1 MTEKVFSKNY
11 ELLNKVTEKYDIVI
25 GIEVHC
31 QLATKSKMFSRA
43 KNSYGDAPNSNID
56 ETCVGLPGALP
67 VVNEEGV
74 DLAIRMGLAL
84 GSDIQP
90 ISIFARKNY
99 FYPDLPKGYQITQ
112 YDKPIC
118 FNGTL
123 TLQSGKVIHIERVQ
137 IEEDAGKNIHI
148 GTTSLVDYNR
158 SGVGLIE
165 IVSCPDINSPE
176 EASEYLKKLH
186 RTVVHLNIS
195 DGDMER
201 GNFRADANVSIKL
214 KDSKVL
220 GQRCEIKNVNSF
232 KYIEKAIAYE
242 VMRQYEIIESG
253 GHITMETRGYDSD
266 KNITFSQR
274 TKENAK
280 DYRYFPEPDLP
291 PLIVSQERIEKCRSQ
306 MPELPE
312 AKASRF
318 IKAYGLPEYDAN
330 VITASKINSDYF
342 ENLVQSFA
350 STDLQKQNAMA
361 KTIANYFMTDVMKAI
376 KIEAEAKGLST
387 DEMTEVPIPLEY
399 SVTLLKLQEEGT
411 ISGRI
416 AKEIFED
423 MIATKKSPEEIV
435 KAKNLIQ
442 ISDDMSITLICEDV
456 IQKNPAQL
464 QEYLSGKHKL
474 FGFFVGQAMKMSG
487 GKLNPAKLNEI
498 MKKIIDRTP
507 A

>member
-1 MTEKVFSKNY
+1 MSTEPFSKNY
-11 ELLNKVTEKYDIVI
+11 PALNKITEKYDITI

-56 ETCVGLPGALP
+56 ETCLGLPGALP

-84 GSDIQP
+84 GSAIQP
-90 ISIFARKNY
+90 VSIFARKNY

-118 FNGTL
+118 FDGELMLANN
-123 TLQSGKVIHIERVQ
+123 KKIRIERVQ
-137 IEEDAGKNIHI
+137 IEEDAGKNIHV
-148 GTTSLVDYNR
+148 GGTSLVDYNR

-165 IVSCPDINSPE
+165 IVSCPDMTSPE

-186 RTVVHLNIS
+186 SYVVNLDIS
-195 DGDMER
+195 DGDLER

-214 KDSKVL
+214 KNSSKL

-242 VMRQYEIIESG
+242 VGRQYDVLEAG
-253 GHITMETRGYDSD
+253 GSITMETRGYDSD
-266 KNITFSQR
+266 KNMTFSQR
-274 TKENAK
+274 TKESAK

-291 PLIVSQERIEKCRSQ
+291 PLIVSPERIARIRAQ

-312 AKASRF
+312 AKAQRF
-318 IKAYGLPEYDAN
+318 MDTFGLPEYDAK
-330 VITASKINSDYF
+330 VITASRMNSSYF
-342 ENLVQSFA
+342 EKLAQA
-350 STDLQKQNAMA
+350 LQGKLEN
-361 KTIANYFMTDVMKAI
+361 KLISNFFMTDMMKAV
-376 KIEAEAKGLST
+376 KIEAEAKGVST
-387 DEMTEVPIPLEY
+387 DELTELPIPLAH
-399 SVTLLKLQEEGT
+399 SVSLLSLQADGT

-423 MIATKKSPEEIV
+423 MLSSKKSPEEIM
-435 KAKNLIQ
+435 KGKNLVQ
-442 ISDDMSITLICEDV
+442 ISDDSAIASICDEV
-456 IQKNPAQL
+456 IAKNQGQL
-464 QEYLSGKHKL
+464 AEYLAGKEKL

-487 GKLNPAKLNEI
+487 GKLNPGKLNDT
-498 MKKIIDRTP
+498 MKAALAK
-507 A
+507 AKG

>member
-1 MTEKVFSKNY
+1 MTDSKNY
-11 ELLNKVTEKYDIVI
+11 PFLNKVTEKYDIVI

-31 QLATKSKMFSRA
+31 QLATKSKMFSRS

-56 ETCVGLPGALP
+56 ATCTGLPGALP
-67 VVNEEGV
+67 VINDEAVN
-74 DLAIRMGLAL
+74 LAICMGLAL
-84 GSDIQP
+84 GSKIQP

-118 FNGTL
+118 FDGEL
-123 TLQSGKVIHIERVQ
+123 ALQNNKIVRIERVQ

-148 GTTSLVDYNR
+148 GNTSLVDYNR

-165 IVSCPDINSPE
+165 IVSRPDITSPE

-186 RTVVHLNIS
+186 SYVVNLNIS

-214 KDSKVL
+214 KDSTVL

-242 VMRQYEIIESG
+242 VMRQYELIEAG
-253 GHITMETRGYDSD
+253 GQVTMETRGYDSE

-274 TKENAK
+274 TKESAK

-291 PLIVSQERIEKCRSQ
+291 PLIVSQERIEKVRAQ

-312 AKASRF
+312 AKAQRF
-318 IKAYGLPEYDAN
+318 TKDYGLPEYDAK
-330 VITASKINSDYF
+330 VITASKVNANYF
-342 ENLVQSFA
+342 EALITA
-350 STDLQKQNAMA
+350 IEGKIET
-361 KTIANYFMTDVMKAI
+361 KTIANYFMTDVMRAI
-376 KIEAEAKGLST
+376 KMDAEAKGVST
-387 DEMTEVPIPLEY
+387 DELTEISIPLEH
-399 SVTLLKLQEEGT
+399 SVRLLKLQAEGT

-423 MIATKKSPEEIV
+423 MVHTKKSPDEIV
-435 KAKNLIQ
+435 KSKNLIQ
-442 ISDDMSITLICEDV
+442 ISDDMSIALICEKV
-456 IQKNPAQL
+456 VNENQEQL
-464 QEYLSGKHKL
+464 KEYLSGKEKL
-474 FGFFVGQAMKMSG
+474 FGFFVGQAMKLSG

-498 MKKIIDRTP
+498 MKKIILSHPTDS
-507 A
+507 

>member
-1 MTEKVFSKNY
+1 MTESKNY
-11 ELLNKVTEKYDIVI
+11 PFLNKVTEKYDIVI

-74 DLAIRMGLAL
+74 DLAIRMGLSL
-84 GSDIQP
+84 GSNIQP

-118 FNGTL
+118 FDGEL
-123 TLQSGKVIHIERVQ
+123 MLQNNKKIRIERVQ

-148 GTTSLVDYNR
+148 GSTSLVDYNR

-165 IVSCPDINSPE
+165 IVSCPDMTSPE

-186 RTVVHLNIS
+186 SYVVNLNIS

-242 VMRQYEIIESG
+242 VLRQYELIEAG
-253 GHITMETRGYDSD
+253 GKITMETRGYDSD

-291 PLIVSQERIEKCRSQ
+291 PLIVSKERIEKIRAQ

-312 AKASRF
+312 AKAQRF
-318 IKAYGLPEYDAN
+318 VNDYHLPEYDAK
-330 VITASKINSDYF
+330 VITASKVSSDYF
-342 ENLVQSFA
+342 EKLVQSLLNKVDNK
-350 STDLQKQNAMA
+350 S
-361 KTIANYFMTDVMKAI
+361 IANYFMTDMLRAVKMD
-376 KIEAEAKGLST
+376 AEAKGVSV
-387 DEMTEVPIPLEY
+387 DELTVVSIPLEH
-399 SVTLLKLQEEGT
+399 SVTLLKLQAEGT

-423 MIATKKSPEEIV
+423 MITSKKSPDEIV
-435 KAKNLIQ
+435 KSKNLIQ
-442 ISDDMSITLICEDV
+442 ISDDMSIALICEQV
-456 IQKNPAQL
+456 VNENQGQL
-464 QEYLSGKHKL
+464 KEYLSGKDKL
-474 FGFFVGQAMKMSG
+474 FGFFVGQAMKISG

-498 MKKIIDRTP
+498 MKKVIQSKKI
-507 A
+507 